1 MDSCLLLVKKAIGY
15 AKISKDSTA
24 MADALQDLS
33 NFYDMSGNVTMAL
46 RTAEESFCYRRNHDV
61 PAILTFSNALY
72 KAKRKIYCHK
82 SKGKNIM
89 ITETLYIPYID

>member
-1 MDSCLLLVKKAIGY
+1 
-15 AKISKDSTA
+15 

-72 KAKRKIYCHK
+72 KAGEIGKAKNLLSQIKRRLCICAFGFRHFC
-82 SKGKNIM
+82 SGEC
-89 ITETLYIPYID
+89 T